1 MKLQALA
8 LAVAL
13 SAATAGAAY
22 ADPPGQATLAHPVSA
37 PLHPVA
43 GGATW
48 ACEGSSCATVSE
60 YVAEVMSVWS
70 CKTLVREV
78 GPVVSYSQ
86 GGRALPPAAL
96 ASCNSVAR

>member
-1 MKLQALA
+1 
-8 LAVAL
+8 
-13 SAATAGAAY
+13 
-22 ADPPGQATLAHPVSA
+22 
-37 PLHPVA
+37 
-43 GGATW
+43 
-48 ACEGSSCATVSE
+48 
-60 YVAEVMSVWS
+60 VAEVMSVWS